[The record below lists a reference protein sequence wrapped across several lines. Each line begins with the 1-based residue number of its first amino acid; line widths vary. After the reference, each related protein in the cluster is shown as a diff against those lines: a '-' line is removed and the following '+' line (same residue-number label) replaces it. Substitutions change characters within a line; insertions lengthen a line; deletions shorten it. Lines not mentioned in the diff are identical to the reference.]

1 MSNLFSLPAFPG
13 FITGIFGSIWTVWE
27 AVWWIATLLIALIV
41 FWEAWHLH
49 LHYKWVHHIHWTLL
63 EIKVPKNILKTPK
76 AMEQIFAAAHAP
88 YSYGYSWY
96 QKNIM
101 GMDEYWMSFELIGRS
116 GETHFYLR
124 VPSEYRNMMESAIY
138 GQYPEAEI
146 IEADDY
152 LDEMPKIIP
161 NRNFDLSGFEEEQ
174 RHPAYFPIRTYPMF
188 EEAVEEH
195 RIDPIG
201 GLMEVM
207 SKLKEGEQIWYQV
220 LVRPA
225 GESTFAAGKK
235 VLDKMYGIEEK
246 KKKGVFGDFDLG
258 FGFEDIFRAPFQH
271 PSDRAG
277 KGDEKDKFPRLL
289 LSPHDKEQ
297 GDAIQQKIAK
307 LSFDTTMRF
316 VTITRRDV
324 AEGGSGN
331 IMSLHGFMRQF
342 NTQNLQQLK
351 PNKATTT
358 AGYAVK
364 GLFKKTRLNW
374 RKRLLYEH
382 YKNILHGP
390 VAVLNI
396 EELAT
401 VFHFPLGVVS
411 TTELEKIESR
421 KGSPPASLPVIEE
434 TDMS

>member
-1 MSNLFSLPAFPG
+1 MSQLFSLPSGAG
-13 FITGIFGSIWTVWE
+13 FITGILGSIWAVWE
-27 AVWWIATLLIALIV
+27 VVWWIATPLIAIII
-41 FWEAWHLH
+41 FWEAWLLYLH
-49 LHYKWVHHIHWTLL
+49 HKWVHHIHWILL

-88 YSYGYSWY
+88 YNYGLKWY
-96 QKNIM
+96 QKYIQ
-101 GMDEYWMSFELIGRS
+101 GMDEYWMSFELVGRA

-124 VPSEYRNMMESAIY
+124 VPDQYRNMMESAIY

-146 IEADDY
+146 TEPDDY

-161 NRNFDLSGFEEEQ
+161 NRNFDMSGFEEVQ

-207 SKLKEGEQIWYQV
+207 SKLKEGEQIWYQI
-220 LVRPA
+220 LARPA

-246 KKKGVFGDFDLG
+246 EKKSFWSGLDLG
-258 FGFEDIFRAPFQH
+258 VSFEDVFRAPFQH
-271 PSDRAG
+271 PGEREG
-277 KGDEKDKFPRLL
+277 KGEDKDKFPRLL
-289 LSPHDKEQ
+289 LSPHDREQ
-297 GDAIQQKIAK
+297 GDAIQEKIAK
-307 LSFDTTMRF
+307 LSFDATIRF
-316 VTITRRDV
+316 VTITRRDAV
-324 AEGGSGN
+324 SPDSGN

-342 NTQNLQQLK
+342 NTQNLNQLK
-351 PNKATTT
+351 PESSTTT

-364 GLFKKTRLNW
+364 GLFKKERLHW

-382 YKNILHGP
+382 YKNLLHGP
-390 VAVLNI
+390 TAVLNI

-401 VFHFPLGVVS
+401 IFHFPLGTVS

-421 KGSPPASLPVIEE
+421 KGSPPSSLPVIEE
-434 TDMS
+434 AEPQ